1 MYHPLEGSANDEY
14 IELYNPTIASILL
27 ANGDGSWHLD
37 NAVTYVFPAGV
48 SLAAGHRLLVVPFDP
63 ADSVRLEAFKTAYGA
78 ASLTPGVN
86 IFGPYDG
93 ALSNGGE
100 RLALERP
107 QAPDMPGDLVS
118 WVQVDE
124 IYYGTYSPWPVQ
136 ADGLGKSLERVSSDS
151 VASGNDPANWR
162 DAAPSP
168 GY

>member
-1 MYHPLEGSANDEY
+1 
-14 IELYNPTIASILL
+14 
-27 ANGDGSWHLD
+27 
-37 NAVTYVFPAGV
+37 VTYVFPAGV

-107 QAPDMPGDLVS
+107 QAPDAIGDLVS